1 MLWRRFEILDRSVY
15 YAVLMS
21 ISLRNVHV
29 LVPAGSPD
37 AELVAQRCSDAG
49 AIVTTSAVGMAAS
62 EIDWSTV
69 ALVVLPGQTPGS
81 AELIAAAEERGVPV
95 NNLGRGT
102 EEPQDAGDRDGE
114 RPGAGTVTLV
124 GGGPGGEGLITVAG
138 KRAIEGADII
148 FADHLGPFR
157 LAEEAAERGAEL
169 VDVSKIPY
177 GKQVAQEKTNE
188 MLIEAAQQ
196 GKKVVRLKGG
206 DPFIFGRGLEEA
218 EACAAAGVPVS
229 VIPGVTS
236 ATSAPA
242 LAGVSLTHRGWV
254 HDITIVSGHVP
265 PGHEKSLVSWE
276 ALAGL
281 TGTLVLIMAV
291 KNAGAIAAELI
302 AKGRS
307 GEQAVTIIESASID
321 GERVTETTLGSL
333 GETIEEEGI
342 KPPAIIVVGRV
353 SERRIKGLAAAF

>member
-1 MLWRRFEILDRSVY
+1 M
-15 YAVLMS
+15 
-21 ISLRNVHV
+21 
-29 LVPAGSPD
+29 
-37 AELVAQRCSDAG
+37 
-49 AIVTTSAVGMAAS
+49 
-62 EIDWSTV
+62 
-69 ALVVLPGQTPGS
+69 
-81 AELIAAAEERGVPV
+81 
-95 NNLGRGT
+95 
-102 EEPQDAGDRDGE
+102 
-114 RPGAGTVTLV
+114 TLV

-148 FADHLGPFR
+148 FADHLGPFS
-157 LAEEAAERGAEL
+157 LAEEAAERGVEL

-265 PGHEKSLVSWE
+265 PGHEKSLVNWE

-302 AKGRS
+302 AKGRAR
-307 GEQAVTIIESASID
+307 EQAVTIIESASID
-321 GERVTETTLGSL
+321 GERITETTLGTL
-333 GETIEEEGI
+333 GETIDAAGI

>member
-1 MLWRRFEILDRSVY
+1 
-15 YAVLMS
+15 MS
-21 ISLRNVHV
+21 ISLRNAHV

-37 AELVAQRCSDAG
+37 AELVAQRCRDAG
-49 AIVTTSAVGMAAS
+49 AIVTTSPAGAAS
-62 EIDWSTV
+62 EIDWAAT
-69 ALVVLPGQTPGS
+69 ALVVLPGQTPG
-81 AELIAAAEERGVPV
+81 ATELITAAEQHGVPV
-95 NNLGRGT
+95 NNVGGGT
-102 EEPQDAGDRDGE
+102 EEAQNAGDRGGE
-114 RPGAGTVTLV
+114 CPGAGTVTLV

-148 FADHLGPFR
+148 FADHLGPFS
-157 LAEEAAERGAEL
+157 LAEEAAERGVEL

-177 GKQVAQEKTNE
+177 GKQVAQEKINE

-196 GKKVVRLKGG
+196 GKRVVRLKGG

-265 PGHEKSLVSWE
+265 PGHEKSLVNWE

-302 AKGRS
+302 AKGRAR
-307 GEQAVTIIESASID
+307 EQAVTIIESASID

-333 GETIEEEGI
+333 GETIDAAGI

>member
-1 MLWRRFEILDRSVY
+1 
-15 YAVLMS
+15 MS

-49 AIVTTSAVGMAAS
+49 AIVTTSAAGVAAS

-69 ALVVLPGQTPGS
+69 ALVVLPGQTPGA

-95 NNLGRGT
+95 NNLGGGT
-102 EEPQDAGDRDGE
+102 EESQNAGDRDGD

-138 KRAIEGADII
+138 KRAIQSADII
-148 FADHLGPFR
+148 FADHLGPFG

-265 PGHEKSLVSWE
+265 PGHEKSLVNWE
-276 ALAGL
+276 AVAGL

-291 KNAGAIAAELI
+291 KNAGAIFLGAYSSEPLGDYFAGPNHVLPTSGTARFFSPLSVDSFVKKSSFISYTRDALLPAADDIIRLAEAEGLT
-302 AKGRS
+302 AHANSVRVRKE
-307 GEQAVTIIESASID
+307 GE
-321 GERVTETTLGSL
+321 
-333 GETIEEEGI
+333 
-342 KPPAIIVVGRV
+342 
-353 SERRIKGLAAAF
+353 